1 MGRRLIQGPVDR
13 TGRHQIRSTLLA
25 AIAAALA
32 TIALVLAASG
42 NSAVAASSLVNG
54 NFETGNLTGWTVDTT
69 ASGGTASAVA
79 SYDYCSAEGALEGDG
94 CGVIGTM
101 NPKEGS
107 YFALLT
113 PGTVSE
119 DTKISQPFGASN
131 GDKVSGWAFFRT
143 GDYLPYDDKAQV
155 VIKSDSGT
163 TVAAPF
169 EESVSSVG
177 QNGNSGW
184 KYWEYTFSGLTGTGQ
199 FRIEARI
206 HNTGDSGGTSA
217 IGLDGVKTH
226 TLGSDTTKPSTS
238 ATRSVE
244 PNAAGWNKANVTVRL
259 NATDE
264 GGSGVDKITY
274 SASGAQTIAQTD
286 VSGSSVEV
294 ALDQDGTTTLT
305 YYATDKD
312 GNVED
317 KKSLTVKIDKAAPT
331 VKKTS
336 PANGAT
342 RVSTSAKISATFLEE
357 GSGIDPNTL
366 TTDTFKVVQVTM
378 DRVKG
383 YVFVPVKGTISY
395 DEASKTVTFT
405 PSSPLRAKATYS
417 ATIVGYGEPPRV
429 EDKAD
434 NVLREGFS
442 YAWSFSTGGT
452 LCCGM

>member
-13 TGRHQIRSTLLA
+13 TGRHQIRSTILA

-79 SYDYCSAEGALEGDG
+79 SYDYCSAESSLE
-94 CGVIGTM
+94 CGVIATM
-101 NPKEGS
+101 TPQEGS
-107 YFALLT
+107 YFALLF

-119 DTKISQPFGASN
+119 DTMISQPFDASN
-131 GDKVSGWAFFRT
+131 GDKVGGWAFFRT

-155 VIKSDSGT
+155 VIKSASGT
-163 TVAAPF
+163 TVATPF
-169 EESVSSVG
+169 EQSVSSVG
-177 QNGNSGW
+177 QDGNSGW
-184 KYWEYTFSGLTGTGQ
+184 KNWEYTFSGLTGTGQ

-274 SASGAQTIAQTD
+274 SAS
-286 VSGSSVEV
+286 
-294 ALDQDGTTTLT
+294 
-305 YYATDKD
+305 DKD

-434 NVLREGFS
+434 NVLREGFD